1 MAKQRN
7 GINDAFRGSVGT
19 VIGYEW
25 RGQWCMRARPR
36 YVHNPRTVAFR
47 ACGEGLCAC
56 ADDEV
61 YVAAFCPARGEVA
74 MSGSVW
80 R

>member
-36 YVHNPRTVAFR
+36 YVHNPRT
-47 ACGEGLCAC
+47 
-56 ADDEV
+56 
-61 YVAAFCPARGEVA
+61 AA
-74 MSGSVW
+74 
-80 R
+80 